1 MSGFYPLNFV
11 PTMLRFFLMSFFQSL
26 PRYFF
31 TSLRHNIQ
39 SGKSWPSP
47 YPMQITV
54 LDLTAYIGLTA
65 VAAITLNMLLGVM
78 MAFRYSPVRNW
89 PHRRFN
95 YFRLHNWT
103 GYIALVVTLIHPLP
117 LLLNKSP
124 KFRVLDIVYP
134 VHSPQQPLENTIG
147 AIALYIVA
155 IMVITSYFRIQLG
168 RRTWKAF
175 HFTVY
180 LGAVAL
186 SWHSLFTDPDL
197 KGAPIDWL
205 DGGKLFVEACALII
219 LVTSILRA
227 RHAQRKSHLAQSS
240 LQHPPTSH

>member
-1 MSGFYPLNFV
+1 M
-11 PTMLRFFLMSFFQSL
+11 T
-26 PRYFF
+26 
-31 TSLRHNIQ
+31 IA
-39 SGKSWPSP
+39 
-47 YPMQITV
+47 
-54 LDLTAYIGLTA
+54 LDLSAYLGLTA
-65 VAAITLNMLLGVM
+65 VGAITINMLLGVM

-103 GYIALVVTLIHPLP
+103 GYIALAVAILHPLA

-124 KFRVLDIVYP
+124 KFRVLDLIYP

-147 AIALYIVA
+147 AIALYTAA
-155 IMVITSYFRIQLG
+155 IMVVTSYFRIQLG
-168 RRTWKAF
+168 RRVWKAF

-186 SWHSLFTDPDL
+186 FWHSLFTDPDL
-197 KGAPIDWL
+197 KGASIDWL

-219 LVTSILRA
+219 LVTILLRA
-227 RHAQRKSHLAQSS
+227 RHSQKKSLLA
-240 LQHPPTSH
+240 HSHSQQTHTPR

>member
-1 MSGFYPLNFV
+1 
-11 PTMLRFFLMSFFQSL
+11 
-26 PRYFF
+26 
-31 TSLRHNIQ
+31 
-39 SGKSWPSP
+39 
-47 YPMQITV
+47 MQITL
-54 LDLTAYIGLTA
+54 LDLSAYIGLTA
-65 VAAITLNMLLGVM
+65 VGAVTINILLGVL

-103 GYIALVVTLIHPLP
+103 GYIALVVTLLHPLP
-117 LLLNKSP
+117 LLLNKAP

-147 AIALYIVA
+147 AVALYIVA

-180 LGAVAL
+180 LGAGAL
-186 SWHSLFTDPDL
+186 FYHSLFTDPDL

-205 DGGKLFVEACALII
+205 DGGKVFVEICAFLI
-219 LVTSILRA
+219 LVIITLRA
-227 RHAQRKSHLAQSS
+227 RHAQKKSRQL
-240 LQHPPTSH
+240 HPSHERATTSH

>member
-1 MSGFYPLNFV
+1 
-11 PTMLRFFLMSFFQSL
+11 
-26 PRYFF
+26 
-31 TSLRHNIQ
+31 
-39 SGKSWPSP
+39 
-47 YPMQITV
+47 MQITV
-54 LDLTAYIGLTA
+54 LDLSAYIGLTA
-65 VAAITLNMLLGVM
+65 VAAITINMLLGVM

-89 PHRRFN
+89 PHHRFN
-95 YFRLHNWT
+95 YFRFHNWT
-103 GYIALVVTLIHPLP
+103 GYLALAVAILHPLP

-124 KFRVLDIVYP
+124 KFRVLHILYP

-180 LGAVAL
+180 LGAIAL
-186 SWHSLFTDPDL
+186 FWHSLFTDPDL

-205 DGGKLFVEACALII
+205 DGGKLFVESCAAII

-227 RHAQRKSHLAQSS
+227 RHARKKSRSARP
-240 LQHPPTSH
+240 HPKPTPASQ

>member
-1 MSGFYPLNFV
+1 ME
-11 PTMLRFFLMSFFQSL
+11 
-26 PRYFF
+26 
-31 TSLRHNIQ
+31 
-39 SGKSWPSP
+39 
-47 YPMQITV
+47 ITV
-54 LDLTAYIGLTA
+54 LDISAYIGLTA
-65 VAAITLNMLLGVM
+65 VGAITINMLLGVM

-103 GYIALVVTLIHPLP
+103 GYIALFLVILHPIV
-117 LLLNKSP
+117 LLLNKKP
-124 KFRVLDIVYP
+124 KFRVIDLIYP

-180 LGAVAL
+180 LGAIAL
-186 SWHSLFTDPDL
+186 FYHSLFTDPDL

-205 DGGKLFVEACALII
+205 DGGKVFVEACTAII
-219 LVTSILRA
+219 LITTLLRY
-227 RHAQRKSHLAQSS
+227 RHSRKKVHDAQPIRSGSAASHK
-240 LQHPPTSH
+240 P

>member
-1 MSGFYPLNFV
+1 MN
-11 PTMLRFFLMSFFQSL
+11 
-26 PRYFF
+26 
-31 TSLRHNIQ
+31 
-39 SGKSWPSP
+39 
-47 YPMQITV
+47 ITV
-54 LDLTAYIGLTA
+54 LDLSAYLGLTA

-89 PHRRFN
+89 PHHRFN

-103 GYIALVVTLIHPLP
+103 GYIALFFAVVHPLI

-124 KFRVLDIVYP
+124 HFRIIDLLYP

-155 IMVITSYFRIQLG
+155 LMVITSYFRIQLG

-175 HFTVY
+175 HFSVY
-180 LGAVAL
+180 LGAIAL
-186 SWHSLFTDPDL
+186 FWHSLLTDADL
-197 KGAPIDWL
+197 KGAPIDWF
-205 DGGKLFVEACALII
+205 DGGKLFVEACATII

-227 RHAQRKSHLAQSS
+227 RHSRQKALHLKQ
-240 LQHPPTSH
+240 TSRQTATSP

>member
-1 MSGFYPLNFV
+1 ME
-11 PTMLRFFLMSFFQSL
+11 
-26 PRYFF
+26 
-31 TSLRHNIQ
+31 
-39 SGKSWPSP
+39 
-47 YPMQITV
+47 ITL

-65 VAAITLNMLLGVM
+65 VGAITINMLLGVM

-103 GYIALVVTLIHPLP
+103 GYIALVVTLLHPLP

-155 IMVITSYFRIQLG
+155 LMVITSYFRIQLG

-186 SWHSLFTDPDL
+186 FYHSLFTDPDL
-197 KGAPIDWL
+197 KGAGIDWL
-205 DGGKLFVEACALII
+205 DGGKVFVEICAFVILITI
-219 LVTSILRA
+219 ILRA
-227 RHAQRKSHLAQSS
+227 RHAPKKAHLAKPTHSS
-240 LQHPPTSH
+240 HQPTVTR